1 MAWVL
6 PGSSRSSLT
15 IRCTGCATVTFG
27 GGGGCC
33 LGFSRQPDRKRTST
47 RSTSQTGKTRS
58 DFFGQAIRSCA
69 PESLVRLPIRK
80 PWTRFGLTGGGQ
92 VVVSGSQQMAPIRA
106 LFHFGLDGGRY
117 QLLALSDLPAAA
129 QGAVY
134 ANEACGNRAQGTGQA
149 VLLIQQRLL
158 SGQDRREVRHAFPVL
173 ANGEGDGGLGRRHAL
188 GQDLRPILIAQE
200 GGQIVLHILLGR
212 QDGVL
217 VGEQE
222 RLELGVLHADVVR
235 DLAIVEDVP
244 LDSGTDL
251 DRTASPPEHIAEAEA
266 AQVRREEDETA
277 GEGEGR
283 EKICLGHA
291 DLGRLSDRLQLRT
304 PDIRSPAQ
312 QVGRDAHDDLRW

>member
-1 MAWVL
+1 MACVL

-33 LGFSRQPDRKRTST
+33 LGFSRQPDRKSTST
-47 RSTSQTGKTRS
+47 RTTSQTGRTSS
-58 DFFGQAIRSCA
+58 DFFRQAIKSCA

-80 PWTRFGLTGGGQ
+80 PGSRFGLTGGGQ
-92 VVVSGSQQMAPIRA
+92 IVVNGSQQMAPIRA

-134 ANEACGNRAQGTGQA
+134 ADEARGNGAQGTGQA

-158 SGQDRREVRHAFPVL
+158 SGQDGREVRHAFPVL

-200 GGQIVLHILLGR
+200 GRQIVLHILLGR
-212 QDGVL
+212 QDGIL

-244 LDSGTDL
+244 LAGGAGL
-251 DRTASPPEHIAEAEA
+251 DRAASPPEHIAEAEA
-266 AQVRREEDETA
+266 AQVRGEEKETA
-277 GEGEGR
+277 SEREGR
-283 EKICLGHA
+283 EKLRLGHS
-291 DLGRLSDRLQLRT
+291 DLSGLSGCLKLGA
-304 PDIRSPAQ
+304 PDVRSAAQ
-312 QVGRDAHDDLRW
+312 QVGRDAHDDLRR